1 MEAKNLIEQINIIQ
15 KYFDYRKLEVI
26 GGSRVEYDFSDYKI
40 FKELFRE
47 LYYKKRSIDDA
58 ELYQIQFDT
67 ILYNLNKCSPKN
79 SKYIEAKN
87 NLVKNVKNFNEGR
100 NKIIEGFKNIIF
112 WVYYNEN
119 QMKNL
124 CSKMKK

>member
-26 GGSRVEYDFSDYKI
+26 GGSRVEYDFSDYRI

-67 ILYNLNKCSPKN
+67 IFT
-79 SKYIEAKN
+79 I
-87 NLVKNVKNFNEGR
+87 
-100 NKIIEGFKNIIF
+100 
-112 WVYYNEN
+112 
-119 QMKNL
+119 
-124 CSKMKK
+124 